1 MLGTWLTRSRGV
13 LPPHPVAILKSN
25 RNSTYKIWEKRI
37 RLGQSLTPINSN
49 WREDK
54 FGRFIW
60 VGLIRMIIQKSFESH
75 HVIAITQTAH
85 AWVSGQLARQWGNKS
100 FSSFAPVEPLCYAAE
115 QHDRGFLD
123 WERQPMLNPRSGL
136 PHTFENIPLKL
147 DVELR
152 KKSILELKAVSLY
165 AALVTSLY
173 FARTVGKQG
182 SLESHDDRLRIAEF
196 LREQEALQRIE
207 YNQGLLSA
215 WDQLSVQLFRDPDCN
230 FSINN
235 VPYALDKTCRLSVTS
250 IDPSCR
256 EVGLEPWPF
265 SKPRVELTCEGHVLD
280 RRFTSEAD
288 LRRYLKDARRVSVIY
303 TLIPSTQASMS

>member
-1 MLGTWLTRSRGV
+1 
-13 LPPHPVAILKSN
+13 
-25 RNSTYKIWEKRI
+25 
-37 RLGQSLTPINSN
+37 
-49 WREDK
+49 
-54 FGRFIW
+54 
-60 VGLIRMIIQKSFESH
+60 MIIQKSFESRQ
-75 HVIAITQTAH
+75 VIAISQTAH
-85 AWVSGQLARQWGNKS
+85 AWVSGQLARQWGNENFPG
-100 FSSFAPVEPLCYAAE
+100 FSPVEALCYAAE

-173 FARTVGKQG
+173 FAGAVGKQ
-182 SLESHDDRLRIAEF
+182 SPLETHEDRQRIAEF
-196 LREQEALQRIE
+196 LREQETLQRKLLSSLRKDPYLRLACSDRSIE
-207 YNQGLLSA
+207 YNRGLLAA
-215 WDQLSVQLFRDPDCN
+215 WDQLSVQLCRDPDCK

-235 VPYALDKTCRLSVTS
+235 VPSALDKTCRLSVTAV
-250 IDPSCR
+250 DPNSR
-256 EVGLEPWPF
+256 EVSLEPWPF

-303 TLIPSTQASMS
+303 TLTPSTQASMS